1 MASSSSSHG
10 LKDTGVIYRRAPV
23 ANISLGG
30 SGQAAREVKGGG
42 VRRGC
47 DLEGGVRG
55 MSGAITMERSE
66 DEKLKFPDRVPILE
80 DEPALRLLSLQHN
93 FIKRI
98 QHLDS
103 TYRLVFLDLY
113 HNRLDTISNL
123 EPLINLRVLML
134 GKNRIR
140 RIEGLQKCN
149 RLSVLDLHGNRI
161 TQITGLENLSDLKV
175 LNLAGNLIRKITNLQ
190 DLKSLEELNIR
201 RNRIRAT
208 QGLEVVPTLEK
219 LYMSNNDIQNI
230 ACLSKLDAL
239 VKLHTVQMEGNPVWS
254 NPEYAYHLV
263 TSLPELN
270 VLDQQEIATEV
281 RDNAA
286 KWRQSQQDQ
295 SNTGSA
301 SGARH
306 QLMKKMEERN
316 VSIVNAKQ
324 RWTFLKKQDW
334 KQNADKV
341 LKPQN
346 TTEDEVEPTQKNF
359 MGTIPK
365 HPSVT
370 NTGEEQSEAE
380 CDTVEPETVS
390 SNPSLASLAVGPSL
404 CRQASKTNLKAKL
417 NNMPLNLVHER
428 GRSSPGSPKTS
439 ADIVDGKLPAPSLK
453 NEHLRKKFPGL
464 EKRKFALPHRF
475 VSLQHEPSLDLGSPT
490 KSRSKADSFA
500 TLDKKIGFFP
510 APPTDETQSTSDEFS
525 GVGLVTD
532 SSSESSSSDV
542 EEAHLAIF
550 PPQAIQVSA
559 KRVQSSADSMSLRR
573 NASTSRLARSEGPER
588 SGSRPRIA
596 SAQGNKASAPSLI
609 HSETGRTSEQGT
621 DYLIELDGDLLSVY
635 GAQSL
640 KFLDRPWNR
649 PRAQKAS
656 TVQFNFVSFD
666 DLVQYLPKFRQSFP
680 HVENFEFLETD
691 IHCLGQLNALG
702 QLQGITSLFIGDE
715 GNSIHPKNWK
725 TYAVYRLEHWGLQYI
740 NNTEITDQDILE
752 ANQTY
757 GSVGEL
763 ALMVLPH
770 NQILALVKKFELTG
784 SGRDLTN
791 ESNIDVL
798 SLIKD
803 PNVKEI
809 IAKESLQY
817 KPRKAES
824 TEELEKHHEAL
835 LELMEVGHSALHKF
849 GRLEQEWGTLLPIL
863 IKRILSQY
871 SDLRQYKKD
880 TLLKLEK
887 MDLSTRLGK

>member
-1 MASSSSSHG
+1 M
-10 LKDTGVIYRRAPV
+10 
-23 ANISLGG
+23 
-30 SGQAAREVKGGG
+30 
-42 VRRGC
+42 
-47 DLEGGVRG
+47 
-55 MSGAITMERSE
+55 
-66 DEKLKFPDRVPILE
+66 
-80 DEPALRLLSLQHN
+80 
-93 FIKRI
+93 
-98 QHLDS
+98 
-103 TYRLVFLDLY
+103 
-113 HNRLDTISNL
+113 
-123 EPLINLRVLML
+123 
-134 GKNRIR
+134 
-140 RIEGLQKCN
+140 
-149 RLSVLDLHGNRI
+149 
-161 TQITGLENLSDLKV
+161 SDLKV

-201 RNRIRAT
+201 RNRIRST

-230 ACLSKLDAL
+230 ASLSKLEAL

-263 TSLPELN
+263 TALPELK
-270 VLDQQEIATEV
+270 VLDQQEITAEV
-281 RDNAA
+281 RENAA
-286 KWRQSQQDQ
+286 KWKQSQQDQ
-295 SNTGSA
+295 SNTVSV

-334 KQNADKV
+334 KQNAEKV
-341 LKPQN
+341 LKSQ
-346 TTEDEVEPTQKNF
+346 TTEDESNTAKKKTL
-359 MGTIPK
+359 GTIPK
-365 HPSVT
+365 NLTVT
-370 NTGEEQSEAE
+370 NDGEEQSEAD

-390 SNPSLASLAVGPSL
+390 SNPSLTNLSLGPNL
-404 CRQASKTNLKAKL
+404 CRQASKTNLRAKL
-417 NNMPLNLVHER
+417 NIPLNVVQDLS
-428 GRSSPGSPKTS
+428 RSSPGSPKTS
-439 ADIVDGKLPAPSLK
+439 DMDAKLPAPAIK
-453 NEHLRKKFPGL
+453 NEHLKKKFPGL
-464 EKRKFALPHRF
+464 ERRKFALPHRF
-475 VSLQHEPSLDLGSPT
+475 VSLQHEHSLDLGSPT
-490 KSRSKADSFA
+490 LTRSKTDSFA
-500 TLDKKIGFFP
+500 NLDKKIGFFP
-510 APPTDETQSTSDEFS
+510 APPTEETQSTSDEFS

-542 EEAHLAIF
+542 EESRLAIF
-550 PPQAIQVSA
+550 PPQAIQISA
-559 KRVQSSADSMSLRR
+559 KKVQSSADSTSLRR
-573 NASTSRLARSEGPER
+573 NASTSRLARSDGPER
-588 SGSRPRIA
+588 TGSRPRVA

-666 DLVQYLPKFRQSFP
+666 DLVQYLPKFRQNFP

-725 TYAVYRLEHWGLQYI
+725 AYAVYRLEHWGLQYI

-770 NQILALVKKFELTG
+770 TQILALVKKFELTG

-824 TEELEKHHEAL
+824 TDELEKNNEAL
-835 LELMEVGHSALHKF
+835 LELLEVGIPSKI
-849 GRLEQEWGTLLPIL
+849 LLFFPKKHCPL
-863 IKRILSQY
+863 IW
-871 SDLRQYKKD
+871 
-880 TLLKLEK
+880 T
-887 MDLSTRLGK
+887 